1 MLNDFR
7 VAVRTLSHRPGFALA
22 VILTLSLGI
31 GASTLMFSLVDAAFI
46 RALPFREPDRLA
58 MLWGVAGPQR
68 NIRGASLPEARDWR
82 AMNRTF
88 SDVSIYDELSANL
101 KLGAESIRVDTEM
114 VSAGFF
120 ELLGARAALGRTFTA
135 QDDIDVGASP
145 VVIISDKLWRER
157 FGASRGILERT
168 IDVNEVSCAVAGVM
182 PPGFAGLSFDTDLWI
197 LPIMLS
203 AGGSRPT
210 AATNRG
216 NRWLGAIGRLRD
228 GATLAQAQD
237 DLTRVAAQLEQQY
250 PESNR
255 QRGVLLIPLREGLL
269 GRTGPLIASLFG
281 AVLLFLLVSCAN
293 VASLQLARTT
303 ARRRELAVRAALG
316 ARQWHVLRQLLVESF
331 LLAAA
336 AGILGALLAAW
347 GSTAAVALTPDG
359 ALPRHVVPQVE
370 PRVLGFTVIATCA
383 VAVLVAILPV
393 LASRGRDL
401 ADVLRTGGR
410 AAAAGLGS
418 LRRPSLQQLLIVGE
432 LALAMTLLTA
442 GGFMVRSLTRQLAV
456 PVGFDARGVT
466 AARLTLPPQ
475 RYSPEGRRAFVA
487 RLEDELRRRPLV
499 RDVTIATDLPFT
511 GNVNAGTLAADRD
524 RETTIRYYRHVG
536 TTDFF
541 ATLGIPLTRGRLFT
555 DHDGPGS
562 QLVAIVSESGG
573 RRIWPGDDPI
583 GRRFRTGG
591 GATPEI
597 EVVGVV
603 ADARFR
609 NLVADLGAAGAEPD
623 VFFPYAQRPDPELE
637 IAVRSAD
644 GSIIPLTSLQAAV
657 SAVDRSL
664 PVYQVQP
671 LAEAVAGE
679 TASAR
684 FAAVL
689 LATFSAGAL
698 LLSAVGL
705 YGLVAY
711 VVGLSRREIAVRLA
725 LGASGRRIVALVV
738 RNGLTLVMVGVLI
751 GAAGALAAGRAMESL
766 LFQTTAT
773 DPGTYAAVVAT
784 LLIVTAAAA
793 AVPARRAV
801 RGDTHAALRAD

>member
-1 MLNDFR
+1 MLHDLR
-7 VAVRTLSHRPGFALA
+7 VAVRTLSRRPGFALA

-68 NIRGASLPEARDWR
+68 SIRGASLPEARDWR
-82 AMNRTF
+82 SMNRTF
-88 SDVSIYDELSANL
+88 SDVSIYNEFSMNL
-101 KLGAESIRVDTEM
+101 KLGSESIRVDTEM

-120 ELLGARAALGRTFTA
+120 ELLGMRAARGRTFTA
-135 QDDIDVGASP
+135 QEDVDSGASP
-145 VVIISDKLWRER
+145 VAIISDRLWRER
-157 FGASRGILERT
+157 FAAAPDILERT
-168 IDVNEVSCAVAGVM
+168 IDLNEVSCAVVGVM
-182 PPGFAGLSFDTDLWI
+182 PPGFAGLSFDTDLWV

-203 AGGSRPT
+203 QTGSRPT
-210 AATNRG
+210 VAANRG

-228 GATLAQAQD
+228 GVTLAQAQD
-237 DLTRVAAQLEQQY
+237 DLSRVGAQLEQQY
-250 PESNR
+250 PDFNR
-255 QRGVLLIPLREGLL
+255 QRGVLLIPLAEQLL
-269 GRTGPLIASLFG
+269 GRTGPLIQSLFG

-336 AGILGALLAAW
+336 AGVVGALLAAW
-347 GSTAAVALTPDG
+347 GTTAAIALTPDG
-359 ALPRHVVPQVE
+359 ALPRHVVPRIE
-370 PRVLGFTVIATCA
+370 PRVLGFTIVATCA
-383 VAVLVAILPV
+383 VAVLVAVLPV

-456 PVGFDARGVT
+456 PIEFDAQGLT
-466 AARLTLPPQ
+466 AARVTLPAQ
-475 RYSPEGRRAFVA
+475 RYSPEQRRAFVA
-487 RLEDELRRRPLV
+487 RLEEELRRRPLV
-499 RDVTIATDLPFT
+499 RDVAIATDLPFT
-511 GNVNAGTLAADRD
+511 GNVNAGTLVADRD
-524 RETTIRYYRHVG
+524 RETTIRYYRHIG
-536 TTDFF
+536 TRDFF
-541 ATLGIPLTRGRLFT
+541 ATLGIRLTRGRAFNE
-555 DHDGPGS
+555 HDGPDS
-562 QLVAIVSESGG
+562 QPVAIVSESGA
-573 RRIWPGDDPI
+573 RRIWGGEDPI

-597 EVVGVV
+597 EVVGVA

-609 NLVADLGAAGAEPD
+609 NLVADLSAAGAEPD
-623 VFFPYAQRPDPELE
+623 VYFPYAQRPDAELE
-637 IAVRSAD
+637 IAVRSVD
-644 GSIIPLTSLQAAV
+644 GSTIALTSLQAAV
-657 SAVDRSL
+657 SAVDPSL
-664 PVYQVQP
+664 PVYAVQT
-671 LAEAVAGE
+671 LVEAVAEE
-679 TASAR
+679 TAGAR

-689 LATFSAGAL
+689 LATFSGGAL
-698 LLSAVGL
+698 LLAAVGL

-738 RNGLTLVMVGVLI
+738 RNGLTLVLVGVLI
-751 GAAGALAAGRAMESL
+751 GAAGALAAGRTMEAL

-773 DPGTYAAVVAT
+773 DPGTYLAVVAT
-784 LLIVTAAAA
+784 LLLVTAAATA
-793 AVPARRAV
+793 MPARRAV